1 MIAFRE
7 LKITQKV
14 IFMAVEQ
21 EVIAIIAEQLGVD
34 KNEVTA
40 SKSFVE
46 DLNADSLD
54 LTELVMTLEE
64 KFDVEI
70 PDDKAEKL
78 KTVKDV
84 IDFIATIKTA

>member
-1 MIAFRE
+1 M
-7 LKITQKV
+7 T
-14 IFMAVEQ
+14 VEK
-21 EVIAIIAEQLGVD
+21 EVIAIVAEQLGVD
-34 KNEVTA
+34 PTEVTA

-70 PDDKAEKL
+70 NEEQAEKL

-84 IDFIATIKTA
+84 IDFVASIKK

>member
-1 MIAFRE
+1 MS
-7 LKITQKV
+7 LD
-14 IFMAVEQ
+14 Q
-21 EVIAIIAEQLGVD
+21 EVISIIAEQLGVERS
-34 KNEVTA
+34 EVTP

-70 PDDKAEKL
+70 SEDKAEKM

-84 IDFIATIKTA
+84 IDFIHTLKAAK